1 MRVKRLVLCLLL
13 LALAVGMIGCDTAE
27 KPNETPPVSQ
37 VPETPGYRSVCF
49 GDDVFLAVGTGGRI
63 DRIAVDKTVTSL
75 QSPVSETLNGVAFV
89 GNRYVAV
96 GNRGTVVVS
105 GAEGVFQAA
114 DAGTANDLL
123 AVTDFGSAFVAVGRQ
138 GTVLTSID
146 GSTWSPLPVDVTN
159 DFVSVDSNG
168 ETCLAVTREGQVLIM
183 QNLSRGEILDYNEVY
198 KNLGTTFYMRAVS
211 CPGQGYLVMG
221 TAMDNENAPVLF
233 KTSDGEI
240 WTEIYLDTINNTM
253 GSAFYPLRMNAAG
266 ALEDQILVGAEGGKL
281 LTLTS
286 CVECTKL
293 KEQSEHSIRSLA
305 SAEGCVLLAGDAFW
319 FDVLSAD
326 SVRTN
331 TIKAEQARTDQ
342 LENGAYIVDV
352 RTAEEYITGHVPGA
366 LHIPLDKVAEHLER
380 LVPDKTAKLIF
391 YCAVGGR
398 SQTALE
404 TARAAGYPHVYNL
417 GGLENG
423 DWPYELE
430 IGAEGAFEDIL

>member
-1 MRVKRLVLCLLL
+1 MRAKRIVPVLFLLVLILG
-13 LALAVGMIGCDTAE
+13 VIGCGTTE
-27 KPNETPPVSQ
+27 NPQEPPPKP

-49 GDDVFLAVGTGGRI
+49 GEDAFLAVGTGGRI
-63 DRIAVDKTVTSL
+63 DKIAVDKTVTSL
-75 QSPVSETLNGVAFV
+75 QSPVSETLNGVAAQ

-96 GNRGTVVVS
+96 GNNGTVVT
-105 GAEGVFQAA
+105 GTNGTFQAV
-114 DAGTANDLL
+114 DAGTAQDLL

-138 GTVLTSID
+138 GTVLTSVD
-146 GSTWSPLPVDVTN
+146 GQTWSPLSVDVTN
-159 DFVSVDSNG
+159 DFISVDSNG

-183 QNLSRGEILDYNEVY
+183 QNLSRGEVLDYNEVY
-198 KNLGTTFYMRAVS
+198 KNLGTTFHMRAIS

-221 TAMDNENAPVLF
+221 TALDNEDAPVLF
-233 KTSDGEI
+233 KTADGQL
-240 WTEIYLDTINNTM
+240 WTEIYLDTINNQM
-253 GSAFYPLRMNAAG
+253 SSAFYPLRMNGAAVLG
-266 ALEDQILVGAEGGKL
+266 DQILVGADEGKL

-293 KEQSEHSIRSLA
+293 KEYDGHTIRSLA
-305 SAEGCVLLAGDAFW
+305 CGDDYVLLAGNAFW

-326 SVRTN
+326 SVRTD

-352 RTAEEYITGHVPGA
+352 RTVEEYITGHIPGA

-380 LVPDKTAKLIF
+380 LVPDKTTKLIF
-391 YCAVGGR
+391 YCSVGGR

-404 TARAAGYPHVYNL
+404 TARAAGYSYVYNL
-417 GGLENG
+417 GGLEND

-430 IGAEGAFEDIL
+430 IGAEGAFEDIS